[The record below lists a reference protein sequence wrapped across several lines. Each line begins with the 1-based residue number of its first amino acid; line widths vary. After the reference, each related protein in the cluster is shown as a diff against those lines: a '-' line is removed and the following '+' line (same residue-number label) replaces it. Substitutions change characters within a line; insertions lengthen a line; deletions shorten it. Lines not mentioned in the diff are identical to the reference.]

1 MNLKIFNHYRDLE
14 HRPNMCAQLLKGSHH
29 KQNVIPVSC
38 CFQQTFAVGPTVEF
52 PLWKRHF
59 KTLIGPGSDDTG
71 GKENLLLAPV
81 SIRKKTGK
89 NLSRNCSNDESN
101 DARNPVINHAEES
114 YPGVSLYDRADKA
127 QSCEYRVRYVHFT
140 IPILVHDVYIRYTEF
155 VISIE
160 DNFT

>member
-1 MNLKIFNHYRDLE
+1 MTVRHIQLILTKPERWSLEKKTYFFPIFSWDYS
-14 HRPNMCAQLLKGSHH
+14 A
-29 KQNVIPVSC
+29 
-38 CFQQTFAVGPTVEF
+38 
-52 PLWKRHF
+52 
-59 KTLIGPGSDDTG
+59 G

-160 DNFT
+160 DNFTLLERFSEST